1 MGSKGALSP
10 VPTPHT
16 SLAHADSLSPV
27 PSDPLEGGWGAHSP
41 LRWEPLSQPP
51 RPTPLRASHSLAL
64 RVPFSLSRA
73 FPAVTFLHLLA
84 KPPRLLTAQAGPR
97 TDLWLGASS
106 LTLPVHSRVQPGTE
120 GVPFCEASPSDSPGV
135 RPPGGWEPIRISSAV
150 LGLCKLPVVLMKLNY
165 N

>member
-1 MGSKGALSP
+1 MGGTLTPKMGAP
-10 VPTPHT
+10 VPATTANPT
-16 SLAHADSLSPV
+16 SGLTQPGPAC
-27 PSDPLEGGWGAHSP
+27 PLQP
-41 LRWEPLSQPP
+41 LQG
-51 RPTPLRASHSLAL
+51 
-64 RVPFSLSRA
+64 